1 MTSPMMYTVSVQAHY
16 DSAHFLRNYH
26 GKCERLHGHRYV
38 VEVALQTAE
47 LNEAGIA
54 FDFVDLKR
62 HLREL
67 ADELDH
73 ENLNDL
79 PQFAE
84 VETSAENQ
92 ARYFFEAL
100 SERLP
105 AELAEG
111 LLYARV
117 WETPTQWAQYGPAS
131 SGAPAHRASTI
142 S

>member
-16 DSAHFLRNYH
+16 DSAHFLRNYQ

-47 LNEAGIA
+47 LNESGIA

-100 SERLP
+100 SQRLP
-105 AELAEG
+105 DDLVKG

-142 S
+142 A